1 MRVCRIFLFSEGGA
15 AVPGHQPGFPG
26 ILFSAGAMRIPAVKS
41 AGSGVRIQSVLPP
54 QNGAEQDGG
63 SIGHAAQA
71 KGSPPEGFGTDFI
84 DHVPVKIGLS
94 YPKEGEKDD
103 DVAPDGDEQARD

>member
-1 MRVCRIFLFSEGGA
+1 
-15 AVPGHQPGFPG
+15 
-26 ILFSAGAMRIPAVKS
+26 MRIPAVKS

-84 DHVPVKIGLS
+84 DQVPVKIGLS
-94 YPKEGEKDD
+94 YPEEGEKDD

>member
-1 MRVCRIFLFSEGGA
+1 M
-15 AVPGHQPGFPG
+15 
-26 ILFSAGAMRIPAVKS
+26 KS

-71 KGSPPEGFGTDFI
+71 KGSPPGGFGTDFV
-84 DHVPVKIGLS
+84 DHVPVEIGFS
-94 YPKEGEKDD
+94 YPEEGEEDN
-103 DVAPDGDEQARD
+103 DVAPDGDEQTRDRDLSDRRQRGGGRPPSVRRGREPAGRAGFSSG